1 MDISKIKEKLKS
13 SPKLITYMLIAVVCT
28 ALLLVMNTSES
39 KSTSKNDNLLTI
51 GDTEFKS
58 HLEKELENII
68 SKIDGVGKVT
78 VMLTVESTYSYEYVK
93 DYSND
98 EIETVIIGNKEAL
111 ISKISN
117 PRVSGVLVVCSGG
130 DNVIVKEKI
139 MNAVATVLDIPL
151 SRVYVAKYNN

>member
-13 SPKLITYMLIAVVCT
+13 SPKLVTYILIAAVCA
-28 ALLLVMNTSES
+28 ALLLIMNTSDSEAS
-39 KSTSKNDNLLTI
+39 SEDNNSLSA
-51 GDTEFKS
+51 GDTEYKS
-58 HLEKELENII
+58 ELEKELENII

-93 DYSND
+93 DYSDD
-98 EIETVIIGNKEAL
+98 EIETVIVGNKEAL

-117 PRVSGVLVVCSGG
+117 PHVSGVLVVCSGG
-130 DNVIVKEKI
+130 DNVSVKEKI
-139 MNAVATVLDIPL
+139 INAVATVLDIPL